1 MLTCINDVG
10 WWEVER
16 GRKGGWGEG
25 GGLAGMCGLVG
36 SVLAWPGES
45 RDTQKPARRENT
57 HARTDTHI
65 HTHTRTRMHAR
76 THKWVRDSKR
86 I

>member
-1 MLTCINDVG
+1 MKG
-10 WWEVER
+10 GGR
-16 GRKGGWGEG
+16 GRG

-45 RDTQKPARRENT
+45 RDTQKPARKENT

-65 HTHTRTRMHAR
+65 HTRTCTRAR